1 MLNKC
6 DLDRKLNPDDF
17 PGAIC
22 VSAASGEGLKE
33 LEEKVASFGA
43 GAGESALTQA
53 RHMRLAREA
62 AASIRTA
69 AEACQMGAPVDLAV
83 VDLHEALSTLG
94 RITGE
99 QVDERL
105 MDDIFSRFCVGK

>member
-1 MLNKC
+1 M
-6 DLDRKLNPDDF
+6 
-17 PGAIC
+17 
-22 VSAASGEGLKE
+22 
-33 LEEKVASFGA
+33 EEKVASFGA

-53 RHMRLAREA
+53 RHMRLARQA

-83 VDLHEALSTLG
+83 VDLHDALSTLG